1 MAQYIVNEL
10 DDRNLFYFQDVDY
23 IVIIFSETLC
33 SISQNKADITVL
45 NSFLAIQ
52 VHLFQIFLRSLLL
65 KINTCPVLQ
74 LKLTVL
80 LNSHVLF

>member
-23 IVIIFSETLC
+23 IVIISSETLC
-33 SISQNKADITVL
+33 STSQNKTDITVL
-45 NSFLAIQ
+45 NSFLVIQ

-65 KINTCPVLQ
+65 KINTCPVP
-74 LKLTVL
+74 
-80 LNSHVLF
+80 NSHVLF